1 MNNVYLSLGSNI
13 DDREQYLYD
22 AYHLIKSDN
31 RVYEIKRSS
40 IYETE
45 PVGYLD
51 QESFLN
57 MAIYIKT
64 DYSPFEVLDLCAS
77 VEKTLNRKRLIRW
90 GPRTIDVDILLFNE
104 EIIKEADLII
114 PHERMLERAFVLVP
128 LKEIFNGS
136 INDKSIDYY
145 FENIDKSGVEKYN
158 EKIEW

>member
-13 DDREQYLYD
+13 NNREQYLFD
-22 AYHLIKSDN
+22 AYHLIKSDP
-31 RVYEIKRSS
+31 RVYDSKRSS

-57 MAIYIKT
+57 IALYIQT
-64 DYSPFEVLDLCAS
+64 DYTPFEVLDLCAF
-77 VEKTLNRKRLIRW
+77 VEEKLNRKRVIRW
-90 GPRTIDVDILLFNE
+90 GPRTIDVDILLFNNE
-104 EIIKEADLII
+104 NVKTKKLII

-128 LKEIFNGS
+128 LKEIFDGK

-145 FENIDKSGVEKYN
+145 LDVIDQSGVEKYN
-158 EKIEW
+158 EKIKW